1 MGSAAVGIAVIGAGN
16 ISDQYLSDLVSYPDL
31 DVRFVADAFTDRA
44 RQQADKY
51 GVPSSGSVEQ
61 ALADDDV
68 ELVVNLTIPAA
79 HAEVAHRV
87 LEAGKHVWNE
97 KPLATSRADAQA
109 LVDAADHL
117 GLRLGGAP
125 DTVLGPGIQTARRMI
140 ERGDIGR
147 PLTASVVM
155 QQSGPHHWHPNPDF
169 LYQAGGGPLL
179 DMGPYYLTAL
189 TQVFGAIR
197 RVVALGSSAGPTRT
211 IGAGPRAGESFDVTV
226 PSYVSALYEFR
237 GGEVAQATFS
247 FDSHLERTGLV
258 EIAGVD
264 GTLTA
269 PDPNMFG
276 GTIEVVRAAQAEGAT
291 VRTSISASAGSAG
304 RGIGPLDMVRA
315 IHSGTPHRASGRLAL
330 HVLDALLATEESI
343 ERGGFVEVT
352 TDLERTP
359 AVPADWDPREHTLA

>member
-1 MGSAAVGIAVIGAGN
+1 MGSAAVGVAVIGAGN
-16 ISDQYLSDLVSYPDL
+16 ISDQYLSDMVSYPDL

-44 RQQADKY
+44 RQQAEKY
-51 GVPSSGSVEQ
+51 GVPGSGSVEK
-61 ALADDDV
+61 ALADESV

-79 HAEVAHRV
+79 HAEVAHQV
-87 LEAGKHVWNE
+87 LAAGKHVWNE

-109 LVDAADHL
+109 LVDAAEQL

-140 ERGDIGR
+140 EAGEIGQ

-189 TQVFGAIR
+189 TQVFGPIR
-197 RVVALGSSAGPTRT
+197 RVVALGSSAGPTRI

-226 PSYVSALYEFR
+226 PSYITALYEFH
-237 GGEVAQATFS
+237 GGQVAQGTFS
-247 FDSHLERTGLV
+247 FDSHLERVGVL

-269 PDPNMFG
+269 PDPNYFG
-276 GTIEVVRAAQAEGAT
+276 GTIEVVRAAQAGGTT
-291 VRTSISASAGSAG
+291 VRTTTTAQAGAAG
-304 RGIGPLDMVRA
+304 RGIGPLDMARSIRTGV
-315 IHSGTPHRASGRLAL
+315 PHRASGRLAL
-330 HVLDALLATEESI
+330 HVLDALLATQESI
-343 ERGGFVEVT
+343 DNGGFVDVASE
-352 TDLERTP
+352 LERTP
-359 AVPADWDPREHTLA
+359 AVPADWDPRASTLD